1 MTQKVQKW
9 GNSLAVRIP
18 KTFALQLELSEGTP
32 FSLVVEGETLV
43 LSKATSKPR
52 YSLDELMAQVTD
64 ENIHPETD
72 WGAPVGRERFWE
84 EDSQK

>member
-18 KTFALQLELSEGTP
+18 KTFALQLELNEGTP
-32 FSLVVEGETLV
+32 FSLVVEGDTLV
-43 LSKATSKPR
+43 LSKTTSKPR

-72 WGAPVGRERFWE
+72 WGPPVGRERFWE
-84 EDSQK
+84 EENQK